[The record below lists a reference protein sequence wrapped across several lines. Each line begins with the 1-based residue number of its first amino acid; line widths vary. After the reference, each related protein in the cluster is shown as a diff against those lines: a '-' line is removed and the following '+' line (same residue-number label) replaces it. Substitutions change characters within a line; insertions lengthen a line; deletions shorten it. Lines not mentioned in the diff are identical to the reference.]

1 MIYQETQIGYIGPM
15 NLAGMLINENN
26 SDEALQLG
34 DKNPNKPPKKKQ
46 KKKKKVAEDPPVK
59 KKRRKPR
66 VKKTA

>member
-1 MIYQETQIGYIGPM
+1 MIYQETQIGYIGPI

-26 SDEALQLG
+26 SDEALQFG

-46 KKKKKVAEDPPVK
+46 KKKVSEDPPVK
-59 KKRRKPR
+59 NKRRKPR